1 MEYGNVQNGILGVI
15 GGELNSKNAQE
26 LGVEQTEGFF
36 VSNVQKG
43 TGADKA
49 GIQKG
54 DIIQRLDGVKI
65 SKFSDLKGFLN
76 TKSPE
81 DQVEVVILRNDKQKI
96 VMVTLEKL
104 TTIDI
109 PIIGTLKETT
119 KKELERL
126 DIAYGLELLNLSDMH
141 REDWESD
148 GISEGSIVTAIN
160 DIKIKSISDAQRA
173 LDKYSN
179 KVLRMSIVKNNGE
192 NVVYRFR

>member
-1 MEYGNVQNGILGVI
+1 M
-15 GGELNSKNAQE
+15 
-26 LGVEQTEGFF
+26 
-36 VSNVQKG
+36 
-43 TGADKA
+43 
-49 GIQKG
+49 
-54 DIIQRLDGVKI
+54 
-65 SKFSDLKGFLN
+65 KGFLN

>member
-1 MEYGNVQNGILGVI
+1 
-15 GGELNSKNAQE
+15 
-26 LGVEQTEGFF
+26 
-36 VSNVQKG
+36 
-43 TGADKA
+43 
-49 GIQKG
+49 
-54 DIIQRLDGVKI
+54 
-65 SKFSDLKGFLN
+65 
-76 TKSPE
+76 
-81 DQVEVVILRNDKQKI
+81 
-96 VMVTLEKL
+96 MVTLEKL

>member
-1 MEYGNVQNGILGVI
+1 M
-15 GGELNSKNAQE
+15 
-26 LGVEQTEGFF
+26 
-36 VSNVQKG
+36 
-43 TGADKA
+43 
-49 GIQKG
+49 
-54 DIIQRLDGVKI
+54 
-65 SKFSDLKGFLN
+65 KGFLN

-81 DQVEVVILRNDKQKI
+81 DQVEVVILRNDQQKI

-104 TTIDI
+104 TTINI

-119 KKELERL
+119 KKQLERL
-126 DIAYGLELLNLSDMH
+126 DISYGLQLLSLSDMH

-148 GISEGSIVTAIN
+148 GITEGSIVTAIN
-160 DIKIKSISDAQRA
+160 DIKIKSITDAQRA